1 MWMGHAGEAGTGAGR
16 QEAGLARDGMCE
28 VVGDEDA
35 R

>member
-1 MWMGHAGEAGTGAGR
+1 MWMGRAGEAGTGAER
-16 QEAGLARDGMCE
+16 QDAGLDRARMCE

>member
-1 MWMGHAGEAGTGAGR
+1 MRMGHAGEAGMGAER
-16 QEAGLARDGMCE
+16 QDAGLARAGMCE

>member
-1 MWMGHAGEAGTGAGR
+1 MWMGHAREAGTGAER
-16 QEAGLARDGMCE
+16 QEAGLARAGLCE